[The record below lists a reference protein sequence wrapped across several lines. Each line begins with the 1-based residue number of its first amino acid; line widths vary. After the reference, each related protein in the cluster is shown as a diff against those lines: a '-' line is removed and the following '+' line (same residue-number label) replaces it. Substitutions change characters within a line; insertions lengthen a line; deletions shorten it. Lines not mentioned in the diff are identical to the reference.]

1 MNGNN
6 TRNPKSA
13 ITAGVLALLLGVFG
27 AHDWYLNDRKKASKH
42 VILAIVAASAFVLNL
57 ILRTAITSV
66 SSLGIA
72 NFMAS
77 FATVCRI
84 IGWFALLIN
93 AVWAIIDAILL
104 FLQGDEG
111 LAEKG
116 YHTLQKN
123 QASPAATP
131 SEATTNSPAQP
142 DFTTPATPTP
152 AAQSPIAGASSAT
165 SQPASAQPVTYHSS
179 AIQQPNQ
186 PELLSQTLSTENV
199 ETAALTRQTEDG
211 KTVVNPVILRK
222 ALLVVG
228 GIIAV
233 IVGGFLVKYSIDSA
247 LAVSYGDA
255 YRIAKEILP
264 NLTTAAK
271 SSSCQYAVD
280 YVEADYVDKPTY
292 NNYIDVCRGLATED
306 GDLVTKLGET
316 GAMKWDSGISTQYKE
331 FKEHYDEVFA
341 NSEKTTQMVQ
351 ALDLYQAWHDYVL
364 AVNNLNLNSSET
376 EFQEA
381 ADILRKSGNEVLA
394 KYGDEWYYK
403 EMDYINAYKTYWD
416 MSYTDPNKDV
426 ARLEAEAKRND
437 LHAWV
442 EEHRPDVTTLAPFDV
457 PNLTPTYDSF
467 TKLYELIRSGYEN
480 HYDYKSGDCQEAG
493 RKVYCS

>member
-1 MNGNN
+1 MNGNS

-13 ITAGVLALLLGVFG
+13 MTAGVLALILGVFG

-42 VILAIVAASAFVLNL
+42 VILAIVAASAFVLSL
-57 ILRTAITSV
+57 ILKTAITSV

-111 LAEKG
+111 LVEKG
-116 YHTLQKN
+116 YRVLQKN
-123 QASPAATP
+123 PINPEATTSENTPPAATDSAASVSSANVASNAAQP
-131 SEATTNSPAQP
+131 APAQP
-142 DFTTPATPTP
+142 TIAQPTP
-152 AAQSPIAGASSAT
+152 VSS
-165 SQPASAQPVTYHSS
+165 VTYHSS
-179 AIQQPNQ
+179 AIQQSSQ
-186 PELLSQTLSTENV
+186 PQLLNQTLSTEDV

-211 KTVVNPVILRK
+211 KTVINPVILRK
-222 ALLVVG
+222 VLLVVG

-233 IVGGFLVKYSIDSA
+233 IAGGFFVKYSIDSA

-255 YRIAKEILP
+255 YRVAKDIMP

-280 YVEADYVDKPTY
+280 YVKAAYVDKPTY
-292 NNYIDVCRGLATED
+292 NNYVDVCRSLATED
-306 GDLVTKLGET
+306 GSLVTKLGET
-316 GAMKWDSGISTQYKE
+316 GAMKWDSGISIQYKE
-331 FKEHYDEVFA
+331 FKELYDGVFG
-341 NSEKTTQMVQ
+341 NSEKIAQMVQ

-364 AVNNLNLNSSET
+364 ATDILTVNSPET
-376 EFQEA
+376 DFQEA
-381 ADILRKSGNEVLA
+381 ADILRQSGNEVLV

-403 EMDYINAYKTYWD
+403 EMDYINAYKAYWD
-416 MSYTDPNKDV
+416 VSYTDPNKET
-426 ARLEAEAKRND
+426 ARLEAETKRND
-437 LHAWV
+437 LRAWV
-442 EEHRPDVTTLAPFDV
+442 EEHRPDVVTLAPFDV